1 MTQTFL
7 QSVNRVY
14 DRSAA
19 ILNLPEG
26 LSEQIKLCN
35 SVYQVR
41 FSVKIQDKLHVFTGW
56 RANHSEHCLP
66 VKGGLRFAPIVDQ
79 QEIEAMA
86 ALMSYKCAVV
96 DVPFGGAKGGL

>member
-1 MTQTFL
+1 MAQTFL
-7 QSVNRVY
+7 QSVNRTY

-41 FSVKIQDKLHVFTGW
+41 FSVKIQGKLRIFTGW
-56 RANHSEHCLP
+56 RANHSEHQHSQDL
-66 VKGGLRFAPIVDQ
+66 FASLVCMIRLISDTLLSHDNQFPKHY
-79 QEIEAMA
+79 EH
-86 ALMSYKCAVV
+86 
-96 DVPFGGAKGGL
+96 